1 MSPARPASPRGRMKS
16 GPGRIQW
23 IALFTAGAVIMG
35 LTFTLG
41 VLVGRQWS
49 RPAPAA
55 AGADSVARKT
65 VPPGK
70 RGGLSAADA
79 EPSPSVDQKLTFY
92 QTLTAPLGR
101 GSADAS
107 QRPEDKAKAQPTHE
121 PVRAEPP
128 PPPYPYTSR
137 GDILVEKPAAPEA
150 EAAPAR
156 AQADAAGFWSGLW
169 SVQVA
174 AFKTQGQA
182 ASLHRQLRE
191 AGFDAYI
198 APAVAGDGQ
207 TNYRVRVGTFKS
219 KGEAQRMVERM
230 RGERSL
236 AAFVTPR

>member
-1 MSPARPASPRGRMKS
+1 MKS
-16 GPGRIQW
+16 GPGSLQW
-23 IALFTAGAVIMG
+23 IALFAAGAVIMV

-49 RPAPAA
+49 RPAPAIA
-55 AGADSVARKT
+55 SIESGARRT

-70 RGGLSAADA
+70 RGGLSGADV
-79 EPSPSVDQKLTFY
+79 EPPPQVDQQLTFY

-107 QRPEDKAKAQPTHE
+107 QRAEAKVQPTPE

-137 GDILVEKPAAPEA
+137 GETLVEEPAAPEA

-156 AQADAAGFWSGLW
+156 AQADAAGLWSGLW

-182 ASLHRQLRE
+182 ASLHKQLRE

-198 APAVAGDGQ
+198 APAVASDGQ

-219 KGEAQRMVERM
+219 KAEAQRMVERV
-230 RGERSL
+230 RGERSP

>member
-1 MSPARPASPRGRMKS
+1 MKS

-49 RPAPAA
+49 RPAPAIA
-55 AGADSVARKT
+55 SIESGARKT

-70 RGGLSAADA
+70 RGGLSGADL
-79 EPSPSVDQKLTFY
+79 EPPPQVDQKLTFY
-92 QTLTAPLGR
+92 QTLTAPLDR
-101 GSADAS
+101 GAADAS
-107 QRPEDKAKAQPTHE
+107 QRPEAKVQPAPE
-121 PVRAEPP
+121 PARAEPS
-128 PPPYPYTSR
+128 PPPYPYTNR
-137 GDILVEKPAAPEA
+137 GESLVEEPAAPEA
-150 EAAPAR
+150 EAAPAL
-156 AQADAAGFWSGLW
+156 AQADAAGLW

-198 APAVAGDGQ
+198 APAVASDGQ

-219 KGEAQRMVERM
+219 KAEAQRMVERV

>member
-1 MSPARPASPRGRMKS
+1 MSPARGRVKS
-16 GPGRIQW
+16 GPGKTQW
-23 IALFTAGAVIMG
+23 IALLGAAAVILG

-49 RPAPAA
+49 RPV
-55 AGADSVARKT
+55 SVVASAESGPRKV

-70 RGGLSAADA
+70 RGGLSGADV
-79 EPSPSVDQKLTFY
+79 EPPPAVDQKLTFY

-107 QRPEDKAKAQPTHE
+107 QSLEAKAHAVPE
-121 PVRAEPP
+121 PAHVVP

-137 GDILVEKPAAPEA
+137 GETLVEKPAHDT
-150 EAAPAR
+150 AADP
-156 AQADAAGFWSGLW
+156 AQADTAGLW

-174 AFKTQGQA
+174 AFKTQAQA
-182 ASLHRQLRE
+182 DGLQKQLKK
-191 AGFDAYI
+191 AGLDAY
-198 APAVAGDGQ
+198 VASSAGGDGQ
-207 TNYRVRVGTFKS
+207 TNYRVRVGTFKN
-219 KGEAQRMVERM
+219 KAEAQRMAERV

>member
-1 MSPARPASPRGRMKS
+1 MSPARGRIKGSPGK
-16 GPGRIQW
+16 IQW
-23 IALFTAGAVIMG
+23 IALVSAAGVIMG

-49 RPAPAA
+49 RPV
-55 AGADSVARKT
+55 SVSASAEHGARKI

-70 RGGLSAADA
+70 RGGLSGADVDPA
-79 EPSPSVDQKLTFY
+79 PAVDQKLTFY

-107 QRPEDKAKAQPTHE
+107 QRAEDKAKAQPVPE
-121 PVRAEPP
+121 PARAEPS
-128 PPPYPYTSR
+128 PPPYPYVSR
-137 GDILVEKPAAPEA
+137 GETIVEKPESPEVAA
-150 EAAPAR
+150 AR
-156 AQADAAGFWSGLW
+156 AQADAAGLW

-174 AFKTQGQA
+174 AFKTQAQA
-182 ASLHRQLRE
+182 DTLQKQLKK
-191 AGFDAYI
+191 AGFDAYV
-198 APAVAGDGQ
+198 ASAAAGDGQ

-219 KGEAQRMVERM
+219 KVDAQRMAERV

>member
-1 MSPARPASPRGRMKS
+1 MSPARGRVKS
-16 GPGRIQW
+16 GPGKTQW
-23 IALFTAGAVIMG
+23 IALLTAVFVIMG

-49 RPAPAA
+49 RPSPVAA
-55 AGADSVARKT
+55 SAESGPRKV

-70 RGGLSAADA
+70 RGGLSSADV
-79 EPSPSVDQKLTFY
+79 ESPPAVDQKLTFY

-107 QRPEDKAKAQPTHE
+107 QSLEAKAQPVPE
-121 PVRAEPP
+121 PVHVMP

-137 GDILVEKPAAPEA
+137 GETIVEKPAAHDT
-150 EAAPAR
+150 AAQPAR
-156 AQADAAGFWSGLW
+156 AESAGLW

-174 AFKTQGQA
+174 AFKTQAQA
-182 ASLHRQLRE
+182 DLLQKQLRQ
-191 AGFDAYI
+191 AGLDAY
-198 APAVAGDGQ
+198 VASAAGGDGQ

-219 KGEAQRMVERM
+219 KPEAQRMAERV

>member
-1 MSPARPASPRGRMKS
+1 MRPGPVKKRVKG
-16 GPGRIQW
+16 GPGPLQW

-49 RPAPAA
+49 RPAAA
-55 AGADSVARKT
+55 TSADSGARKT

-70 RGGLSAADA
+70 RGDLSGADL
-79 EPSPSVDQKLTFY
+79 ESRPPVDQKLTFY
-92 QTLTAPLGR
+92 RTLTVPLGR

-107 QRPEDKAKAQPTHE
+107 QRLEAKAQPPPE
-121 PVRAEPP
+121 PVRTELP

-150 EAAPAR
+150 KAVPAR
-156 AQADAAGFWSGLW
+156 AQAAAAGLW

-182 ASLHRQLRE
+182 VSLHKQLRE
-191 AGFDAYI
+191 AGFDASI
-198 APAVAGDGQ
+198 APGVAGDGQ
-207 TNYRVRVGTFKS
+207 MNYRVRVGTFKS
-219 KGEAQRMVERM
+219 KAEAQRMVERV

-236 AAFVTPR
+236 AAFVIPK

>member
-1 MSPARPASPRGRMKS
+1 MKS
-16 GPGRIQW
+16 GPGSLQW
-23 IALFTAGAVIMG
+23 IALFAAGAVIMV

-49 RPAPAA
+49 RPAPAIA
-55 AGADSVARKT
+55 SIESGARKT
-65 VPPGK
+65 VPLGK
-70 RGGLSAADA
+70 RGGLSGAHL
-79 EPSPSVDQKLTFY
+79 EPSPSVDQTLTFY

-101 GSADAS
+101 GFADAS
-107 QRPEDKAKAQPTHE
+107 QRPQAKAHPAPE
-121 PVRAEPP
+121 PARAEPP

-137 GDILVEKPAAPEA
+137 GETFVEKPAAPEA

-156 AQADAAGFWSGLW
+156 AQADAASLWSGFW

-174 AFKTQGQA
+174 AFKTPGQA
-182 ASLHRQLRE
+182 ASLHKQLRE

-198 APAVAGDGQ
+198 MPAAASDGQ
-207 TNYRVRVGTFKS
+207 TNYRVRVGTFES
-219 KGEAQRMVERM
+219 KAAAQRMIERV

>member
-1 MSPARPASPRGRMKS
+1 VKS
-16 GPGRIQW
+16 GPGSLQW

-49 RPAPAA
+49 RPAAPAS
-55 AGADSVARKT
+55 ADSGARKT

-70 RGGLSAADA
+70 RGGLSGADL
-79 EPSPSVDQKLTFY
+79 EPPPQVDQKLTFY
-92 QTLTAPLGR
+92 RTLTAPLGR
-101 GSADAS
+101 GFADAS
-107 QRPEDKAKAQPTHE
+107 QRSEAKVQPPPEPA
-121 PVRAEPP
+121 RAEPS

-137 GDILVEKPAAPEA
+137 GETLIEKPAAPEA
-150 EAAPAR
+150 EAGPAR
-156 AQADAAGFWSGLW
+156 AQADLANIWAGLW

-182 ASLHRQLRE
+182 ASLHRQLSE

-198 APAVAGDGQ
+198 APAVASDGQ
-207 TNYRVRVGTFKS
+207 TNYRVRLGTFES
-219 KGEAQRMVERM
+219 KAEAQRMVERV
-230 RGERSL
+230 RVERSL

>member
-1 MSPARPASPRGRMKS
+1 
-16 GPGRIQW
+16 
-23 IALFTAGAVIMG
+23 MG

-49 RPAPAA
+49 RPASAVA
-55 AGADSVARKT
+55 SADGGARKT
-65 VPPGK
+65 VPLGK
-70 RGGLSAADA
+70 RGGLSGADL
-79 EPSPSVDQKLTFY
+79 EPPPSVDQKLTFY

-107 QRPEDKAKAQPTHE
+107 QRPQAKAHPAPE
-121 PVRAEPP
+121 PARAEPP

-137 GDILVEKPAAPEA
+137 RETFVEKPAAPEA
-150 EAAPAR
+150 EAAPA
-156 AQADAAGFWSGLW
+156 QAAAAGLW

-182 ASLHRQLRE
+182 ASLHKQFRE

-198 APAVAGDGQ
+198 AAAVASDGQ
-207 TNYRVRVGTFKS
+207 TNYRVRVGTFES
-219 KGEAQRMVERM
+219 KADAQRMVERV

>member
-1 MSPARPASPRGRMKS
+1 MSPAPARGRVKS
-16 GPGRIQW
+16 GPGSLQW
-23 IALFTAGAVIMG
+23 IALLTAGAVIMG

-49 RPAPAA
+49 RPASAA
-55 AGADSVARKT
+55 ASADGGARKT
-65 VPPGK
+65 VPLGK
-70 RGGLSAADA
+70 RGGLSGADL
-79 EPSPSVDQKLTFY
+79 EPPPSVDQKLTFY

-107 QRPEDKAKAQPTHE
+107 QRPQAKAHPAPE
-121 PVRAEPP
+121 PARAEPP

-137 GDILVEKPAAPEA
+137 RETFVEKPAAPEA
-150 EAAPAR
+150 EAAPA
-156 AQADAAGFWSGLW
+156 QAAAAGLW

-182 ASLHRQLRE
+182 ASLHKQFRE

-198 APAVAGDGQ
+198 AAAVASDGQ
-207 TNYRVRVGTFKS
+207 TNYRVRVGTFES
-219 KGEAQRMVERM
+219 KADAQRMVERV

>member
-1 MSPARPASPRGRMKS
+1 
-16 GPGRIQW
+16 
-23 IALFTAGAVIMG
+23 
-35 LTFTLG
+35 
-41 VLVGRQWS
+41 
-49 RPAPAA
+49 
-55 AGADSVARKT
+55 

-70 RGGLSAADA
+70 RGGLSGADI
-79 EPSPSVDQKLTFY
+79 EPRPQVDQKLTFY

-107 QRPEDKAKAQPTHE
+107 QHAEAKVQPAPE
-121 PVRAEPP
+121 PVRAEPS

-137 GDILVEKPAAPEA
+137 GETLVEKPAAPET
-150 EAAPAR
+150 EAAPAQ
-156 AQADAAGFWSGLW
+156 AQADAAGLW

-198 APAVAGDGQ
+198 APAVASDGQ
-207 TNYRVRVGTFKS
+207 TNYRVRVGTFKN
-219 KGEAQRMVERM
+219 KAEARRMVERV

>member
-1 MSPARPASPRGRMKS
+1 VSLARPASPRGRVKS
-16 GPGRIQW
+16 GPGSLQW
-23 IALFTAGAVIMG
+23 IALLTAGAVIMG

-49 RPAPAA
+49 RPAAVA
-55 AGADSVARKT
+55 SADSGARKT

-70 RGGLSAADA
+70 RGGLSGADV
-79 EPSPSVDQKLTFY
+79 EPRPQVDQKLTFY

-107 QRPEDKAKAQPTHE
+107 QHAEAKVQPAPEPA
-121 PVRAEPP
+121 RAEPS

-137 GDILVEKPAAPEA
+137 GETLVEKPAAPEA

-156 AQADAAGFWSGLW
+156 AQADAAGLW

-174 AFKTQGQA
+174 AFRTQGQA
-182 ASLHRQLRE
+182 ASLHRRLRE

-198 APAVAGDGQ
+198 APAVASDGQ

-219 KGEAQRMVERM
+219 KAEAQRMVERV

>member
-1 MSPARPASPRGRMKS
+1 MSAVRQTSLRGRVRS
-16 GPGRIQW
+16 GPGSLQW
-23 IALFTAGAVIMG
+23 IALLSAGVVIMG

-49 RPAPAA
+49 RPVAA
-55 AGADSVARKT
+55 ASADNGARKT

-70 RGGLSAADA
+70 RGGLSGADV
-79 EPSPSVDQKLTFY
+79 EPSPQIDQKLTFY

-107 QRPEDKAKAQPTHE
+107 QRAEAKVQPVPE
-121 PVRAEPP
+121 PVRAEPS

-137 GDILVEKPAAPEA
+137 GETLVEKPAAPQV
-150 EAAPAR
+150 EAAPA
-156 AQADAAGFWSGLW
+156 AGLW

-182 ASLHRQLRE
+182 ASIHKQLKE
-191 AGFDAYI
+191 AGFDAYV
-198 APAVAGDGQ
+198 APAPASDGQ

-219 KGEAQRMVERM
+219 KAEAQRMVERM

>member
-1 MSPARPASPRGRMKS
+1 MSPARGRVKS
-16 GPGRIQW
+16 GPGKFQW
-23 IALFTAGAVIMG
+23 FALLTAAVVIMG

-49 RPAPAA
+49 RSV
-55 AGADSVARKT
+55 SVAASAESATRKV

-70 RGGLSAADA
+70 RGGLSGADV
-79 EPSPSVDQKLTFY
+79 ESPPAVDQKLTFY

-107 QRPEDKAKAQPTHE
+107 QSPSHAPSQPQDVVAKVQPVPE
-121 PVRAEPP
+121 PVHVVP

-137 GDILVEKPAAPEA
+137 GETIVEKTAAH
-150 EAAPAR
+150 EAAAQP
-156 AQADAAGFWSGLW
+156 AQAESPGLW

-174 AFKTQGQA
+174 AFKTQAQA
-182 ASLHRQLRE
+182 DGLQKQLKQ
-191 AGFDAYI
+191 AGLDAYV
-198 APAVAGDGQ
+198 ASAVASEGQ

-219 KGEAQRMVERM
+219 KAEAQRMAERV

>member
-1 MSPARPASPRGRMKS
+1 MSPGRPAPGRGRVKS

-49 RPAPAA
+49 RPVSAA
-55 AGADSVARKT
+55 ASVDSGPRKA

-70 RGGLSAADA
+70 RGGLSAADV

-107 QRPEDKAKAQPTHE
+107 QPPEAKVQSAPE
-121 PVRAEPP
+121 PVRAGPP
-128 PPPYPYTSR
+128 PPPYPYASR
-137 GDILVEKPAAPEA
+137 GEILVEKPAAPEA

-156 AQADAAGFWSGLW
+156 APADAAGFWSGLW

-182 ASLHRQLRE
+182 VSLHKQLRE

-198 APAVAGDGQ
+198 VPAVAGDGQ

-219 KGEAQRMVERM
+219 KAEAQRMVERV

>member
-1 MSPARPASPRGRMKS
+1 MSPARSASPRGRVKS
-16 GPGRIQW
+16 GLGSLQW
-23 IALFTAGAVIMG
+23 IALLTAGVVIMG

-49 RPAPAA
+49 RPVAA
-55 AGADSVARKT
+55 ASSDGGARKT

-70 RGGLSAADA
+70 RGGLSGADV
-79 EPSPSVDQKLTFY
+79 EPSPQVDQKLTFY

-107 QRPEDKAKAQPTHE
+107 QRAEAKVQPVSE
-121 PVRAEPP
+121 PVRAEPS

-137 GDILVEKPAAPEA
+137 GETLVEKPAAPET
-150 EAAPAR
+150 EAA
-156 AQADAAGFWSGLW
+156 AQAAATGLW

-182 ASLHRQLRE
+182 ASIHKQLRE

-198 APAVAGDGQ
+198 APAPASDGQ

-219 KGEAQRMVERM
+219 KAEAQRMVERV

>member
-1 MSPARPASPRGRMKS
+1 MSPVRPASPRGRVKG
-16 GPGRIQW
+16 GPGSLQW
-23 IALFTAGAVIMG
+23 IAFFTAGAVIMG

-49 RPAPAA
+49 RPAAA
-55 AGADSVARKT
+55 ASADSGARKT

-70 RGGLSAADA
+70 RGGLSGADL
-79 EPSPSVDQKLTFY
+79 ESPPQVDQKLTFY
-92 QTLTAPLGR
+92 RTLTVPLGR

-107 QRPEDKAKAQPTHE
+107 H
-121 PVRAEPP
+121 RAEAKVQPPPEPARAELP

-137 GDILVEKPAAPEA
+137 GETLVEKPAAPEA
-150 EAAPAR
+150 RAVPAL
-156 AQADAAGFWSGLW
+156 AQADAAGLW

-182 ASLHRQLRE
+182 VSLHKQLRE

-198 APAVAGDGQ
+198 APAVASDGQ

-219 KGEAQRMVERM
+219 KTEAQRMVERV